1 MSLLRAHFFLLISSQ
16 VSQSWLHLPS
26 SGAFGSSLLEP
37 FLLTFLAL
45 FRPLFGLFRSV
56 VVGVEVPVVEA
67 AVAALAAG
75 GVFVGGDPAP
85 LLLLLL
91 LRLVVVVLRRSAA
104 PAAPAAA
111 RGLGQVDADRLDAA
125 RILEKGDGGGKL
137 DQWDGTIYR
146 VFLLICLRIFI
157 PFQ

>member
-56 VVGVEVPVVEA
+56 VVWVEVPVVEA
-67 AVAALAAG
+67 AVALAAG

-104 PAAPAAA
+104 PAAPSAAA

-125 RILEKGDGGGKL
+125 RILEKGDGWWGEIRSVG
-137 DQWDGTIYR
+137 WH
-146 VFLLICLRIFI
+146 
-157 PFQ
+157 

>member
-56 VVGVEVPVVEA
+56 VVWVEVPVVEA
-67 AVAALAAG
+67 AVALAAG

-104 PAAPAAA
+104 PSAPAAAAA

-137 DQWDGTIYR
+137 DQ
-146 VFLLICLRIFI
+146 
-157 PFQ
+157 

>member
-1 MSLLRAHFFLLISSQ
+1 M
-16 VSQSWLHLPS
+16 
-26 SGAFGSSLLEP
+26 
-37 FLLTFLAL
+37 TFLAL

-56 VVGVEVPVVEA
+56 VVWVEVPVVEA
-67 AVAALAAG
+67 AVALAAG

-104 PAAPAAA
+104 PSAPAAAAA

-137 DQWDGTIYR
+137 DQ
-146 VFLLICLRIFI
+146 
-157 PFQ
+157 